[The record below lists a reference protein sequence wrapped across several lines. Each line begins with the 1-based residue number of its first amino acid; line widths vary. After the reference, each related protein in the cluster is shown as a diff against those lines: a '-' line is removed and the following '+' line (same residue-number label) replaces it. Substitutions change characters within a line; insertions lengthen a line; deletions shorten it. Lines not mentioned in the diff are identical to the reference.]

1 VLLGIGEAKGQF
13 RPSAAGAISVP
24 DSPGDMALGDVND
37 DGNLDVAYA
46 THGSYRVTILFGDGK
61 GSLALTP
68 RSHIVM
74 KEGQHPHTHGLGMG
88 DLNGDGRLDL
98 ATVNNEDN
106 DVSIAFGDG
115 RGGFTRAPGSPFGV
129 GPSPYPLTLGD
140 VDNDGRPDI
149 VATASA
155 TGPARA
161 RQLPLSR
168 ALTLLLA
175 DGRGGYRTRQ
185 VPLRTGEPWFAAMGD
200 INGDRQA
207 DLAVTHHERRELT
220 VLLGDGRGQF
230 TEVAGSPFDLGRNA
244 FQVALA
250 DVDRDGRIDVV
261 AAAGAGVLVWV
272 GDGGGR
278 FKPSPGSPFPT
289 GQGAWRLAL
298 GDVNADGKIDVVTP
312 NVESHTVSV
321 LLGK

>member
-1 VLLGIGEAKGQF
+1 
-13 RPSAAGAISVP
+13 
-24 DSPGDMALGDVND
+24 
-37 DGNLDVAYA
+37 
-46 THGSYRVTILFGDGK
+46 
-61 GSLALTP
+61 
-68 RSHIVM
+68 M